1 MRLCVILSRLTGWG
15 LEDVRS
21 VKVCDVKDWLDV
33 AMDVEKSMAGK

>member
-21 VKVCDVKDWLDV
+21 VKLCDVKDWLDA
-33 AMDVEKSMAGK
+33 AMDAEKTMAEK